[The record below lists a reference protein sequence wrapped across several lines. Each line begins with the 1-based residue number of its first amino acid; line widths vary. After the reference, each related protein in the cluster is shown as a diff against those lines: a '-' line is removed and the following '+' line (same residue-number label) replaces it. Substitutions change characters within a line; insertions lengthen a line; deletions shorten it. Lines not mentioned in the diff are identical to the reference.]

1 MQELAIFDLD
11 DTLLRGDS
19 DVLWGEYLV
28 DEAILDDSHRRRH
41 QEYYQQYE
49 EGSLDIMA
57 FLEFQLAI
65 LADYPM
71 EQLDNWREDY
81 LNKKIKPRL
90 LSKAHDLIDHHR
102 QQGRTL
108 IIVTATNNF
117 VTGPIAKLFDIDNL
131 IATEAEFTEGRYSGK
146 VSGIPSFQAGKVTRL
161 KAWLEKNDI
170 EPGESWFY
178 SDSHNDLPLLEWAT
192 NPVAVDPDDR
202 LRDVAETRDWPIISL
217 R

>member
-1 MQELAIFDLD
+1 MQDLAIFDLD

-28 DEAILDDSHRRRH
+28 DEGILDNSHRQRH

-49 EGSLDIMA
+49 EGTLDIMA
-57 FLEFQLAI
+57 FLEFQLEI
-65 LADYPM
+65 LSQHPM
-71 EQLDNWREDY
+71 QQLDEWRDDY

-90 LSKAHDLIDHHR
+90 LSKAHDLINHHR
-102 QQGRTL
+102 EQGRIL

-131 IATEAEFTEGRYSGK
+131 IATEAEFNEGRYTGK

-161 KAWLEKNDI
+161 IAWLEKNEI

-178 SDSHNDLPLLEWAT
+178 SDSHNDLPLLEWSD
-192 NPVAVDPDDR
+192 NPVAVDPDDQ
-202 LRDVAETRDWPIISL
+202 LRSVAETQDWPIISL